1 MVDHPGEVLPHLV
14 DLAIEIC
21 GGISGGIS
29 LFEKE
34 PAPGLF
40 RWHHLRGDLKRFTG
54 GTTPRYFS
62 PCGVTL
68 DQSRPV
74 LCERPERMYGWLADA
89 GISLAECLLVPLYV
103 GGTEPQGTLWLVSA
117 NEGHFDSGHA
127 RVMTELAAFAG
138 IALRMLGTEER
149 LNLALDRQQMLT
161 DEMSHRIKNLFAIT
175 RGMIGISARDASTPA
190 EVFNSFTGRLDAL
203 AVAHD
208 LVRPLFD
215 KEGVSVRSADLADLV
230 RTILRPHETGANQPG
245 QVRIVIE
252 GLPIPLGEHAT
263 NGLALLFYEL
273 ATNAAKYGALI
284 DEGSVD
290 VTWRNADGRLIL
302 NWSERGGPVIKG
314 APMRTGFG
322 TKLVQ
327 NTIVGQ
333 LGGTL
338 LYDWQPEGMAAT
350 MSVPIESLAN

>member
-1 MVDHPGEVLPHLV
+1 
-14 DLAIEIC
+14 
-21 GGISGGIS
+21 
-29 LFEKE
+29 
-34 PAPGLF
+34 
-40 RWHHLRGDLKRFTG
+40 
-54 GTTPRYFS
+54 
-62 PCGVTL
+62 
-68 DQSRPV
+68 
-74 LCERPERMYGWLADA
+74 
-89 GISLAECLLVPLYV
+89 
-103 GGTEPQGTLWLVSA
+103 
-117 NEGHFDSGHA
+117 
-127 RVMTELAAFAG
+127 
-138 IALRMLGTEER
+138 
-149 LNLALDRQQMLT
+149 
-161 DEMSHRIKNLFAIT
+161 
-175 RGMIGISARDASTPA
+175 
-190 EVFNSFTGRLDAL
+190 VFNSFTGRLDAL

-215 KEGVSVRSADLADLV
+215 KEGVSVRSADLGDLV

-245 QVRIVIE
+245 QVRFVIE

-327 NTIVGQ
+327 NTIIGQ

-350 MSVPIESLAN
+350 MSIPIENLAN